1 VVSTHLAVV
10 PKGPHDLALAPVA
23 VMIDRNLGLLRDC
36 SPGQIEVSLEFALNR
51 PERSGSRSE
60 RASRV
65 LEAALANV
73 EMHGWHGEIT
83 VDNSRL
89 RLSGGSVT
97 LDLGLSAS
105 IVRFI
110 EAGPAARRS

>member
-1 VVSTHLAVV
+1 VVTTHLAVI
-10 PKGPHDLALAPVA
+10 PRGPHDLALAPVA
-23 VMIDRNLGLLRDC
+23 VMVDRNLQLLRDC
-36 SPGQIEVSLEFALNR
+36 SPREIGVSLEIALNR

-60 RASRV
+60 RAARV
-65 LEAALANV
+65 LETALVNV

-83 VDNSRL
+83 GDNSRL

-105 IVRFI
+105 ILHFI
-110 EAGPAARRS
+110 EAGPAAQRA